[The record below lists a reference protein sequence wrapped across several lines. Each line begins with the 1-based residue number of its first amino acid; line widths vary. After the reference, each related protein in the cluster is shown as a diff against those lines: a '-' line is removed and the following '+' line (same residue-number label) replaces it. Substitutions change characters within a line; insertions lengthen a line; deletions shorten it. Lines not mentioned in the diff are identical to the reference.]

1 MIDARSILERALA
14 EAIAIAE
21 RLGATIPQSVFD
33 KLEALK
39 KVSAIVADY
48 EVELTTAVVG
58 YFNGEASLSRV
69 RKVFSSA
76 PRDYARDV
84 YVEGMSE
91 GGLSSDDLDEDDERH
106 IDEWIETQLDH
117 VEGLVDYVSTVK
129 GKDVV
134 DVAAKQRAILDRVS
148 LWVKELRDLGGRGRL
163 RAKDGELAVWE
174 LGDTEIHCPDCL
186 ANSRL
191 KPHRV
196 KWWRDA
202 DRLPRSKDLDCGGYN
217 CDCTLRNPKTRKVL
231 YP

>member
-1 MIDARSILERALA
+1 MTDPRSFLERSLGDL
-14 EAIAIAE
+14 ITIAE
-21 RLGATIPQSVFD
+21 RLGATIPESLLRRVD
-33 KLEALK
+33 ALK
-39 KVSAIVADY
+39 KVSGIVADY
-48 EVELTTAVVG
+48 EVELTSAVVA

-91 GGLSSDDLDEDDERH
+91 GKLSEEDLDDDDESA
-106 IDEWIETQLDH
+106 IADWVDLQLDH
-117 VEGLVDYVSTVK
+117 VEGLVEFVSTAK
-129 GKDVV
+129 SV
-134 DVAAKQRAILDRVS
+134 DADQRSVRQRAILDRVG

-163 RAKDGELAVWE
+163 RAKDGELAVWV
-174 LGDTEIHCPDCL
+174 LGDTEDHCPDCL

-196 KWWRDA
+196 KWWRET
-202 DRLPRSKDLDCGGYN
+202 RGLPRAKDLACHGYN
-217 CDCTLRNPKTRKVL
+217 CDCTLRSPKTRRQL